1 MRSTYDYFKGVSFP
15 TISAFADNAAI
26 IHYQPMPE
34 TNKQI
39 DKSSVYL
46 LDSGG
51 QYMCVKLTLLPV

>member
-26 IHYQPMPE
+26 IHYRPMPE

-51 QYMCVKLTLLPV
+51 QYMYVKLMLLPS